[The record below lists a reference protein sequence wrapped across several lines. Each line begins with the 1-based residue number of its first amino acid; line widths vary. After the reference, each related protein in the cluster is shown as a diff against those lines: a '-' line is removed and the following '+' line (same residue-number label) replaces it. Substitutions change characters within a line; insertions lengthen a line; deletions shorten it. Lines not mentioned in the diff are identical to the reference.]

1 MNHIQEPKN
10 PWPYSAGFIK
20 AVASIPELAFTCP
33 PSDDATKTNKEL
45 LQRVSAHF
53 PDFDSTKFGT
63 IQGSFPAVMKG
74 LSKFDNDAKFNVTL
88 EEQNLALDT
97 FKKMMPHL
105 ESRFRVKTDEEVL
118 LQMPSGTA
126 SGAEMKLNGCKTKM
140 EAISKY
146 LPEIIAMAKS
156 LKRIP
161 LFRGSGK
168 YERIL
173 REKIIKGDVR
183 LFISSPID
191 FIWKGMLLFG
201 TISDYIGENAE
212 EPTSP
217 IKIGMEILNGSL
229 LNFFQRIAKLK
240 WKLASDVSKW
250 DGRYL
255 NELFDLVAE
264 LKVWMHDPNDPN
276 MSHEEY
282 IKQVQ
287 HYYDVLKSPYVIM
300 PDGNIYNLCKGQ
312 MSGVYTTSQDNSL
325 AHVLIMIIV
334 LLRQYGQEELLK
346 LWKNNEIEIGIVGDD
361 NCSGVPTHIPY
372 SLREKTYL
380 DCGMILK
387 PSMEF
392 CSEDI
397 NGITF
402 LSFTYDHDKILFNRD
417 KILCSLV
424 HEPVPYISKR
434 SLLEQYVARI
444 GNLSILA
451 AYDEPLC
458 DFLIQYY
465 QECRRKFNIKL
476 PPPYPLCTRELQKLW
491 IGYE

>member
-1 MNHIQEPKN
+1 M
-10 PWPYSAGFIK
+10 
-20 AVASIPELAFTCP
+20 ASIKELAFTCP

-53 PDFDSTKFGT
+53 PGFDSTKFGT

-74 LSKFDNDAKFNVTL
+74 LSKFDNDATFNVSL
-88 EEQNLALDT
+88 EEQLLMLDT
-97 FKKMMPHL
+97 FKKLFPHL

-118 LQMPSGTA
+118 MQMPATTA

-140 EAISKY
+140 EAISSY
-146 LPEIIAMAKS
+146 LPEIIAMARS

-191 FIWKGMLLFG
+191 FIWRGMLLFG
-201 TISDYIGENAE
+201 QISDYIGEHAE
-212 EPTSP
+212 EATSP

-229 LNFFQRIAKLK
+229 LNFFQRIKKLN

-264 LKVWMHDPNDPN
+264 LKTWMHDPNDPN
-276 MSHEEY
+276 MSPDEY
-282 IKQVQ
+282 VKQVQ
-287 HYYDVLKSPYVIM
+287 HYYDVLKSPFVIM
-300 PDGNIYNLCKGQ
+300 PDGNIYKLCKGQ

-325 AHVLIMIIV
+325 AHVLIMILV
-334 LLRQYGQEELLK
+334 LLRQYGQEELLR
-346 LWKNNEIEIGIVGDD
+346 LWNLGEIEIGIVGDD
-361 NCSGVPTHIPY
+361 NCSGVPTNIPF

-402 LSFTYDHDKILFNRD
+402 LSFTYIDDRILFNRD

-424 HEPVPYISKR
+424 HEPVPPMSKISA
-434 SLLEQYVARI
+434 LEQYVARI

-451 AYDEPLC
+451 AYDVPLC
-458 DFLIQYY
+458 EFLIQYY
-465 QECRRKFNIKL
+465 QECRKKYNIKL
-476 PPPYPLCTRELQKLW
+476 PPPYPLNVRELQKLW

>member
-1 MNHIQEPKN
+1 MNHTQRPNN
-10 PWPYSAGFIK
+10 PWPYNGGFIK

-33 PSDDATKTNKEL
+33 PSNDATKTNKDL
-45 LQRVSAHF
+45 LQRVSLRF
-53 PDFDSTKFGT
+53 PDFNPSEFGT
-63 IQGSFPAVMKG
+63 IQGSYQAVMKG
-74 LSKFDNDAKFNVTL
+74 LNKYDNDAEFKVSE
-88 EEQNLALDT
+88 EEQGLMIDT
-97 FKKMMPHL
+97 FKLMFPHL

-118 LQMPSGTA
+118 FQMPVGTS
-126 SGAEMKLNGCKTKM
+126 SGAEMKLNGCKTKI
-140 EAISKY
+140 EALSKY
-146 LPEIIAMAKS
+146 LPEIRAMAQS
-156 LKRIP
+156 TQRIP

-183 LFISSPID
+183 LFIASPID

-201 TISDYIGENAE
+201 QISDYIGQHAE
-212 EPTSP
+212 ESDAP

-229 LNFFQRIAKLK
+229 LNFFQRISKLN

-264 LKVWMHDPNDPN
+264 LKIWMHDPNDPG
-276 MSHEEY
+276 MTLEEY
-282 IKQVQ
+282 IRQVQ
-287 HYYDVLKSPYVIM
+287 HYYYVLKNPYVVM
-300 PDGNIYNLCKGQ
+300 PDGNVYKLKKGQ

-325 AHVLIMIIV
+325 AHVLIMILV
-334 LLRQYGQEELLK
+334 LLRQYGQEELLR
-346 LWKNNEIEIGIVGDD
+346 LWKNKDIEIGIVGDD
-361 NCSGVPTHIPY
+361 NCSGVPTNIPFD
-372 SLREKTYL
+372 LRNKAYA

-392 CSEDI
+392 CNQDI

-402 LSFTYDHDKILFNRD
+402 LSFTYKDEKILFNRN

-424 HEPVPYISKR
+424 HEPVPLPSKTIA
-434 SLLEQYVARI
+434 LEQYVARI

-451 AYDEPLC
+451 AYDVPLC
-458 DFLIQYY
+458 EFLIEYY
-465 QECRRKFNIKL
+465 QECRKKYNIKL
-476 PPPYPLCTRELQKLW
+476 PPPYPLSVRELQKLW
-491 IGYE
+491 TGEE